1 MVLLLYVIKT
11 GAIFKTRVLCLLSNF
26 FLHEM
31 SRKRKAFFQKD
42 MLEKPCAVV
51 TSCW

>member
-26 FLHEM
+26 FCM
-31 SRKRKAFFQKD
+31 KCPVKRKHFSKKICLKNLVQ
-42 MLEKPCAVV
+42 
-51 TSCW
+51 